1 MQHRGNAASF
11 ESDFAL
17 RMWTPEI
24 EALTALRVNDALKPV
39 YQLLESTVDYT
50 SIATHV

>member
-1 MQHRGNAASF
+1 MQYSGNAASF

-17 RMWTPEI
+17 RMWTAEI
-24 EALTALRVNDALKPV
+24 EALTTLRVKEAVKPV
-39 YQLLESTVDYT
+39 YQLLSSTVDYT